1 MSREYSWNGAR
12 PRGEPDHDIIG
23 ALRAE
28 LDDDPAQEVDW
39 NRELCAPATALP
51 AM

>member
-1 MSREYSWNGAR
+1 VNISGTGLRHRE
-12 PRGEPDHDIIG
+12 EPDLAIIG

-28 LDDDPAQEVDW
+28 LDDDPAQDMGCK
-39 NRELCAPATALP
+39 RELCAPAATLP